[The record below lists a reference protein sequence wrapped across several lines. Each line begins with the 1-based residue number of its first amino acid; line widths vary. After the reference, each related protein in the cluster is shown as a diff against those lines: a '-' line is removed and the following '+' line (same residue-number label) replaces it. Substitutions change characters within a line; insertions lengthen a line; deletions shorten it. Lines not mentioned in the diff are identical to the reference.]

1 MKAAKKIIET
11 NKRMFTFSV
20 EAATSPAKNNNESPG
35 IKKATN
41 TPVSKKMMTPMK
53 I

>member
-11 NKRMFTFSV
+11 SKRMFTFSV
-20 EAATSPAKNNNESPG
+20 DAATSPAKNKSESPG
-35 IKKATN
+35 IKKATR
-41 TPVSKKMMTPMK
+41 TPVSRKMMTPMK